1 MNRYP
6 GVQPFATNQEHI
18 FFGRDED
25 IENLY
30 ELILLEPL
38 VLLFGKSGYGKSS
51 LLNAGILPL
60 FQKLDQDDPEYFIPL
75 IIRFGAYV
83 KGENDHP
90 PLKVIAQKLADV
102 HTKQAQNH
110 YLDTLDI
117 EPSLWKTFKA
127 QQDKGHSRFLL
138 VFDQFEELFSYPSEQ
153 QKAFKTQ
160 LAELMYARVPQKVRD
175 AAAGLSNEDNQRLRE
190 PLQVKSVFAIRSDRL
205 SFLDQLSDALP
216 AILQKRYELKPLR
229 KDQATKA
236 VVEPAMLL
244 DEDFSAPP
252 FRYTPAA
259 LETLFQ
265 QLAAKEGSH
274 TQGIEA
280 FILQIVCQY
289 IEREVRLGHIQTR
302 NDLGMI
308 EVQPGQLPDLT
319 NIYEAYYKTQLS
331 ALPKGQQKAAKLIVE
346 EGLLSL
352 NEESGEAR
360 RLSVDG
366 RSLLDRFKGQQV
378 NQSILDQLVNVFLL
392 RREPNTTGGFNYEI
406 SHDTLLKPIA
416 RSRQE
421 SRAAEAA
428 RLEAIA
434 RTEAEAKARAEQQ
447 RREEAER
454 LQQLAE
460 QNARTAQIRTRTA
473 ILVATLAL
481 IAAGLAIYF
490 FFTASTAQRIAE
502 KAQQEAETAQT
513 TAENRLRE
521 VLTSNAREER
531 RRYDDL
537 VSRGDILRT
546 KVPLDPLYL
555 EAACELYQKADSIL
569 VKTDS
574 ILKANQLDSLNLF
587 LGEKNLIDNKM
598 DDCPD
603 SQER

>member
-30 ELILLEPL
+30 DLILLEPL

-51 LLNAGILPL
+51 LLNAGILP
-60 FQKLDQDDPEYFIPL
+60 KLQQLEKGDPDYFIPL
-75 IIRFGAYV
+75 VIRFGAYV
-83 KGENDHP
+83 EGQNDTT
-90 PLKVIAQKLADV
+90 PLQVIEQKLAEV
-102 HTKQAQNH
+102 QAKQSHNQ
-110 YLDTLDI
+110 YLDTLNI
-117 EPSLWKTFKA
+117 EPSLWTTFKA
-127 QQDKGHSRFLL
+127 QQDQDHSRFLL
-138 VFDQFEELFSYPSEQ
+138 VFDQFEELFSYPIEQ

-160 LAELMYARVPQKVRD
+160 LAELIYARVPQKVRD
-175 AAAGLSNEDNQRLRE
+175 AAIDLSTEDNQRLRD

-229 KDQATKA
+229 NDQATKA
-236 VVEPAMLL
+236 VVEPAAL
-244 DEDFSAPP
+244 ENQAFNSPP
-252 FRYTPAA
+252 FIYTPAA
-259 LETLFQ
+259 LELLFQ
-265 QLAAKEGSH
+265 QLSSKEGNN
-274 TQGIEA
+274 TQGVEA

-289 IEREVRLGHIQTR
+289 IEREVRLGHIQST
-302 NDLGMI
+302 NDKSLI
-308 EVQPGQLPDLT
+308 EVQPSQLPDMT
-319 NIYEAYYKTQLS
+319 NIYEAYYKRQLS
-331 ALPKGQQKAAKLIVE
+331 ALPEGQQRAAKLIVE
-346 EGLLSL
+346 EGLLSF
-352 NEESGEAR
+352 NEESGEGR

-421 SRAAEAA
+421 SRAAEEA

-434 RTEAEAKARAEQQ
+434 REEAEAKAREEQQ

-460 QNARTAQIRTRTA
+460 QNARTAQSRTRTA
-473 ILVATLAL
+473 IFVATLAL

-490 FFTASTAQRIAE
+490 FFRANSAQQEAE
-502 KAQQEAETAQT
+502 KAQQEAEAAQT
-513 TAENRLRE
+513 TAENRLEE
-521 VLTSNAREER
+521 VLTANAREER

-537 VSRGDILRT
+537 VNRGDILRT
-546 KVPLDPLYL
+546 KVPLDALYL
-555 EAACELYQKADSIL
+555 DAACELYQKADSIL
-569 VKTDS
+569 IKTDS
-574 ILKANQLDSLNLF
+574 ILIANQLDSLNLF
-587 LGEKNLIDNKM
+587 EGQKALIDNKM

-603 SQER
+603 S